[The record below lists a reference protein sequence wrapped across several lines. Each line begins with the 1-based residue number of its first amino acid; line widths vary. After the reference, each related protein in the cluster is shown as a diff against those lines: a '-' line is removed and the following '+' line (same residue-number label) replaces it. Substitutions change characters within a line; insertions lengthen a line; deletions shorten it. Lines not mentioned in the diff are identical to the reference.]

1 MDDRFKRRPGTSRLN
16 PGTSKLPQRP
26 PASPQERPVVV
37 RLDPKAKTGEF
48 NFVIE
53 GDEELTG
60 KVPQSG
66 LVADSEGVIPPQ
78 LYKAV
83 DEVLG
88 FIYQLDQQFE
98 NGRKPRK
105 R

>member
-1 MDDRFKRRPGTSRLN
+1 MDDRPKRRPNTGRLN

-26 PASPQERPVVV
+26 AGSPQDRPVVV

-53 GDEELTG
+53 GDQELTG
-60 KVPQSG
+60 KVPQGG
-66 LVADSEGVIPPQ
+66 LVADSEGAIPPQ

-98 NGRKPRK
+98 NGRKPKK

>member
-1 MDDRFKRRPGTSRLN
+1 MDDRPKRRAGTSRL
-16 PGTSKLPQRP
+16 PQRP
-26 PASPQERPVVV
+26 SRPPQDRPMVV

-48 NFVIE
+48 SFVIE
-53 GDEELTG
+53 GEQELVG
-60 KVPQSG
+60 RVPQGG
-66 LVADSEGVIPPQ
+66 LVAESEGTIPPQ

-88 FIYQLDQQFE
+88 FIYQLDQQIE